1 MNQNL
6 LSGRQRAALWARLLI
21 RFGLALAVLLFFRR
35 FGSGLL
41 KLTTPFLLGWGMAVL
56 LNPFVCWGQ
65 KWSGTSR
72 RTVSLIVV
80 LALLGLV
87 GGGLFLIVYYAGR
100 ELMDLARNW
109 DVLFDAFQGV
119 LDNLEIMFA
128 RLFAVVPPELTAS
141 LDLAINEILLWL
153 EEMIPTALKSFG
165 ERATDKFMGVPSFV
179 VAFIM
184 FTMGTYFITADY
196 PNICNAAAK
205 NMGTGISRFLSQVR
219 STALLAFGGYL
230 KAQLLLSFGV
240 FCILLLGFLVTG
252 QHYALIMA
260 LGLALLDFIPLLG
273 AGTVMVPW
281 ACVAFLTRNY
291 SSAVSIILI
300 WGIIAV
306 YRRVAEPKIVGDQ
319 TGLSPILSLIS
330 IYAGMKVGGVLGM
343 IMGPILALVALN
355 LAGSGVF
362 NGIWN
367 DIKMAGKDLAA
378 FLSPESR

>member
-1 MNQNL
+1 MNQDL
-6 LSGRQRAALWARLLI
+6 LSGHQRTALWARLWI
-21 RFGLALAVLLFFRR
+21 RFGLALAVFLFFRR

-41 KLTTPFLLGWGMAVL
+41 ELTTPFLFGWGMAVL
-56 LNPFVCWGQ
+56 LDPLVCWGQ

-72 RTVSLIVV
+72 KTVSLIVV

-100 ELMDLARNW
+100 DLMDLARNW

-119 LDNLEIMFA
+119 LDSLEFMFA

-153 EEMIPTALKSFG
+153 EEIIPTALKNFG
-165 ERATDKFMGVPSFV
+165 ERATDKFMSVPSFL

-184 FTMGTYFITADY
+184 FTLGTYFITADY
-196 PNICNAAAK
+196 PAICSAAAK
-205 NMGTGISRFLSQVR
+205 NMGAGISRFLSQVR

-230 KAQLLLSFGV
+230 KAQLLLSIGV
-240 FCILLLGFLVTG
+240 FCILLFGFLVTG
-252 QHYALIMA
+252 QQYALILA

-291 SSAVSIILI
+291 SSAVSIIVI

-319 TGLSPILSLIS
+319 TGLSPILSLVS
-330 IYAGMKVGGVLGM
+330 IYAGMKAGGVLGM
-343 IMGPILALVALN
+343 ILGPILALVALN

-362 NGIWN
+362 NGVWG
-367 DIKMAGKDLAA
+367 DIKMAARDLTAL
-378 FLSPESR
+378 LSPERG